1 MQGGFKLCKNVINHF
16 TRMKAK
22 NHMIISINEEES
34 LDKVQHPLMIKT
46 LSKVGIQGTYLN
58 TIKVIYD
65 KLS

>member
-1 MQGGFKLCKNVINHF
+1 MLSKVQ
-16 TRMKAK
+16 K

>member
-1 MQGGFKLCKNVINHF
+1 MLSKVQ
-16 TRMKAK
+16 K
-22 NHMIISINEEES
+22 NHMIISTVEEES
-34 LDKVQHPLMIKT
+34 LDKVQHPLMMIT